1 MANLMD
7 YKMKQFFQLPLV
19 TAIVFVLTACGG
31 GSSSESDSGNLDSGS
46 GNSGSLQTI
55 SLKARN
61 YSFQCSDVP
70 YQADIVFHAENGSPL
85 GFAKT
90 NIDGEFSDTIPKG
103 TKHISVL
110 GAEVDAQFNEYTAI
124 FSELD
129 IEGRS
134 NLGTF
139 YFSDFNQDCGCE
151 TYTVDTSQLGNFADD
166 YTLGLDNGATL
177 GDTYSVCPKDNKL
190 YIQAK
195 SNYGYDAKAAIIEI
209 PKNSQTIEIK
219 ESDFSHQ
226 GVEVLTEYNPY
237 IDYTS
242 TRGYFLEEHQY
253 HFVDFSFLSNSGYL
267 YVFPSATQHNFYV
280 QVSSESQ
287 SIENG
292 TMRTTSYA
300 RSRVDNDG
308 SYELT
313 ALPEISNEIGDSL
326 LNFVSSSDFGYD
338 FSHTDSRF
346 ARVQWSYSFLVDDA
360 AATRFDWEI
369 SGGIR
374 GEIPD
379 LSFGS
384 VFAEPVAEV
393 SVKQLRLLIYGYAG
407 NNTDKQTYDQLL
419 DTIAGGDHLTNPA
432 FSNYV
437 YLSIDA
443 DID

>member
-1 MANLMD
+1 
-7 YKMKQFFQLPLV
+7 MKQFLKLPLL
-19 TAIVFVLTACGG
+19 TAIVLALTGCG
-31 GSSSESDSGNLDSGS
+31 GSSSDESSSGNQGLGDGGASD
-46 GNSGSLQTI
+46 LQTI

-61 YSFQCSDVP
+61 YSFRCSDVP
-70 YQADIVFHAENGSPL
+70 YQADIVFHAENGSPI

-90 NIDGEFSDTIPKG
+90 NEEGVFSDTVPKG
-103 TKHISVL
+103 TKHISIL
-110 GAEVDAQFNEYTAI
+110 GETVEDAEKYTFI
-124 FSELD
+124 SSELD

-139 YFSDFNQDCGCE
+139 SFFDSSLNCSCE
-151 TYTVDTSQLGNFADD
+151 DYQLDTSQLGSISYD
-166 YTLGLDNGATL
+166 YTLGLDNGTTL
-177 GDTYSVCPKDNKL
+177 GDTYSVCPEDNKL

-195 SNYGYDAKAAIIEI
+195 SKYGYDAKAAIIEI
-209 PKNSQTIEIK
+209 PKNSNTIEIK
-219 ESDFSHQ
+219 ESDFIHQ
-226 GVEVLTEYNPY
+226 GVEVLADYNPY

-253 HFVDFSFLSNSGYL
+253 HLIDFSFLSNSEYL
-267 YVFPSATQHNFYV
+267 YVFPSATEHNFHV
-280 QVSSESQ
+280 QVNSESQ
-287 SIENG
+287 SIESG

-308 SYELT
+308 SFELT

-326 LNFVSSSDFGYD
+326 LNFVSSSDLNYD
-338 FSHTDSRF
+338 FSSADSRF
-346 ARVQWSYSFLVDDA
+346 ARVYWSFSFLVDDA
-360 AATRFDWEI
+360 AATRFDWQI

-384 VFAEPVAEV
+384 VFAEPVADVTAERV
-393 SVKQLRLLIYGYAG
+393 NILLYGYAG
-407 NNTDKQTYDQLL
+407 NNTDKQTYEQLL
-419 DTIAGGDHLTNPA
+419 ETIAEGGHLANPK

-443 DID
+443 AINR